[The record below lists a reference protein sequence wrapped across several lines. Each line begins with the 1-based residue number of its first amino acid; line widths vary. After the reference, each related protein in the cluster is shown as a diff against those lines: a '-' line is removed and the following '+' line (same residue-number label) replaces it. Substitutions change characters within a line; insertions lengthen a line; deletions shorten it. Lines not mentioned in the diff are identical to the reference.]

1 SEVRGFNYYTG
12 TVFEVFSPLAGYPIC
27 SGGRYDDLVG
37 RFGASVPATGFAIDV
52 GGLFETMKLQ
62 EREPSAPLGPD
73 VFLID
78 FSRRKDRA
86 LGLAKDLRNRG
97 FRVARDIIRRTLPA
111 SLKFA
116 RATGFRYAVVLGH
129 RKVAAEEAR
138 LMDLLRA
145 EETTV
150 KRAAVARTL
159 QEWEKK
165 HADRSGH
172 RRPVG

>member
-1 SEVRGFNYYTG
+1 MCLDYYTG

-37 RFGASVPATGFAIDV
+37 RFGAHVPATGFAIDV
-52 GGLFETMKLQ
+52 GGLLETMTLQ
-62 EREPSAPLGPD
+62 DGGRTPHSGPD
-73 VFLID
+73 VLLMD
-78 FSRRKDRA
+78 FSRKKDRA
-86 LGLAKDLRNRG
+86 LALARGLRKRG

-116 RATGFRYAVVLGH
+116 RETGVRFAVILGH
-129 RKVAAEEAR
+129 RKVSAQEVL

-145 EETTV
+145 EEANV
-150 KRAAVARTL
+150 KEAAVAGTL
-159 QEWEKK
+159 RRWEKK

-172 RRPVG
+172 RRPVGG